1 MKGKLRGGEGKSNI
15 EIKGGKRRGVKDRG
29 SAREREGDWKRM
41 GKKWELEGKEKRC
54 GEEENWKKW
63 EF

>member
-29 SAREREGDWKRM
+29 SGREREGDWKRM
-41 GKKWELEGKEKRC
+41 GKKWELEGKGKRC